1 MWLPIKYKEI
11 RSLVK
16 KSRNKKSWDK
26 KSWDKKSM
34 EKKSEKISVIYT
46 QKILTLFP

>member
-11 RSLVK
+11 MPLVK
-16 KSRNKKSWDK
+16 KSRNQ

-34 EKKSEKISVIYT
+34 EKKSEKISVMYT
-46 QKILTLFP
+46 HRKF

>member
-11 RSLVK
+11 MSLVK
-16 KSRNKKSWDK
+16 KSRNK

-34 EKKSEKISVIYT
+34 EKKSEKISVMYT
-46 QKILTLFP
+46 HRKF